1 MFWVIDED
9 VSSTSTIS
17 SGVVAVEDK
26 FDVEES
32 AVSAVKNAEP
42 SAFVTVMLLLV
53 MESVVTDLSV
63 QMRPTLAVLPLMRP
77 SQSQMVSG
85 SAIELVP
92 SAIAAAMPELEVPAA
107 ASAAEGA
114 RQNTIST
121 VNRRPSNRFLIVYP
135 LS

>member
-9 VSSTSTIS
+9 VSSTNTMS
-17 SGVVAVEDK
+17 SGAVAVEDK

-32 AVSAVKNAEP
+32 AVSAVKKAEP

-63 QMRPTLAVLPLMRP
+63 QMRPTLAVLPSMRP

>member
-9 VSSTSTIS
+9 VSSTSTMS

-32 AVSAVKNAEP
+32 AESAVKKTEP
-42 SAFVTVMLLLV
+42 SAFLTVMLLLV

-63 QMRPTLAVLPLMRP
+63 QMRPTFAVLPLMRP

>member
-9 VSSTSTIS
+9 VSSTNTMS
-17 SGVVAVEDK
+17 SGAVAVEDK

-42 SAFVTVMLLLV
+42 SAFLTVMLLLV

-63 QMRPTLAVLPLMRP
+63 QMRPTLAVLPSMRP

>member
-9 VSSTSTIS
+9 VSSTNTMS
-17 SGVVAVEDK
+17 SGAVAVEDK

-32 AVSAVKNAEP
+32 AVSAVKKTEP
-42 SAFVTVMLLLV
+42 SAFLTVMLLLV

-63 QMRPTLAVLPLMRP
+63 QMRPTLAVLPSMRP